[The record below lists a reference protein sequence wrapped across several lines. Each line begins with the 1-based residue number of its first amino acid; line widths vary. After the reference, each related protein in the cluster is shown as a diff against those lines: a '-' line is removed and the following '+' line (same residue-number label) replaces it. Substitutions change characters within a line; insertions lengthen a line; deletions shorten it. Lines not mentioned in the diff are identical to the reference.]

1 MEVWK
6 IIFLSKWAISRLWI
20 FQGVDVGVLYKH
32 FERFAFSMQG
42 IELLRILNQ
51 GDVPIWSV
59 SRDWRQKLDRQIDCE
74 YGKDLFAKMFVRK
87 YSINKH
93 VYSCIGFW

>member
-51 GDVPIWSV
+51 GDVPI
-59 SRDWRQKLDRQIDCE
+59 
-74 YGKDLFAKMFVRK
+74 
-87 YSINKH
+87 
-93 VYSCIGFW
+93 